1 MFKEIARTYLVKY
14 ITTILT
20 FLSGILI
27 ARFFGPEGKGEISSY
42 LFIPQAIILYSEFG
56 VSESIMQFTSK
67 KRNINTFFLIKHIL
81 FSIFF
86 AMILYC
92 VYVFFFNDSFLQIS
106 FLGPL
111 LILLVF
117 FNQLLVFYLK
127 GRSKFKIF
135 NYDSLIKSLFI
146 FTSVL
151 LVCFFDFSILVLLKL
166 YLASYILSILF
177 VFYFGCRKR
186 EVFSEDVKNKVFLN
200 FSFKTYFYKVLN
212 STESIFDK
220 LLIVTILSLS
230 DFGLY
235 SVVVAL
241 SSILYVV
248 FVNPISSILLPILNN
263 NTIESRVILVNLFCR
278 IIILF
283 VSIVGV
289 LMIFFGESLI
299 LLFYG
304 EKFISASLTFKI
316 LLVGVIFKSP
326 MAILSHYFKSI
337 NQPEK
342 LVKISLI
349 TLPINII
356 GSFLLIPKLGIL
368 GAGII
373 SSLTY
378 SIFAFLLLQKYIYYS
393 KSNLKDIFLF
403 KKEDILFIKKNVKL
417 FE

>member
-1 MFKEIARTYLVKY
+1 
-14 ITTILT
+14 
-20 FLSGILI
+20 
-27 ARFFGPEGKGEISSY
+27 
-42 LFIPQAIILYSEFG
+42 
-56 VSESIMQFTSK
+56 
-67 KRNINTFFLIKHIL
+67 
-81 FSIFF
+81 
-86 AMILYC
+86 
-92 VYVFFFNDSFLQIS
+92 
-106 FLGPL
+106 
-111 LILLVF
+111 
-117 FNQLLVFYLK
+117 
-127 GRSKFKIF
+127 
-135 NYDSLIKSLFI
+135 
-146 FTSVL
+146 
-151 LVCFFDFSILVLLKL
+151 
-166 YLASYILSILF
+166 
-177 VFYFGCRKR
+177 
-186 EVFSEDVKNKVFLN
+186 
-200 FSFKTYFYKVLN
+200 
-212 STESIFDK
+212 
-220 LLIVTILSLS
+220 
-230 DFGLY
+230 
-235 SVVVAL
+235 
-241 SSILYVV
+241 
-248 FVNPISSILLPILNN
+248 LNN

-278 IIILF
+278 IVILF